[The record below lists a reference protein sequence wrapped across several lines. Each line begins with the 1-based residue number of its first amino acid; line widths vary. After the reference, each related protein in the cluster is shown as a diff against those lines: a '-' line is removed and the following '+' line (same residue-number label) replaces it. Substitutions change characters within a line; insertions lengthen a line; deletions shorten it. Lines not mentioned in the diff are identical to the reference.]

1 MHHAND
7 VQFTVYFVTL
17 HAWLKFPSTEPKHAA
32 CCIKRHMTAI
42 GEGAPCRYNTGYAEA
57 AQPLVFAVACCVL
70 QWLGN
75 EDSLNF
81 LHNVVVQE
89 RHAF

>member
-1 MHHAND
+1 MN
-7 VQFTVYFVTL
+7 
-17 HAWLKFPSTEPKHAA
+17 
-32 CCIKRHMTAI
+32 
-42 GEGAPCRYNTGYAEA
+42 EGTPCRYNTGHTEA

-75 EDSLNF
+75 EDSLNY